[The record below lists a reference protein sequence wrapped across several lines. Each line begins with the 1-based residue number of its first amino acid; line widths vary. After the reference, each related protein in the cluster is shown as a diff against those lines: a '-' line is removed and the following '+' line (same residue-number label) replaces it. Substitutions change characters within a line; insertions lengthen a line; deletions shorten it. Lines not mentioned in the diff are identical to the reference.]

1 MVIKNQ
7 KVKSFRVMYVNGFG
21 KEYVEWFASEEE
33 ANAFT
38 DKLDKRIKNGTCL
51 GYDMMEVK

>member
-7 KVKSFRVMYVNGFG
+7 QIKRFRVMYVTSLF
-21 KEYVEWFASEEE
+21 KEYVEWFTTEEE

-38 DKLDKRIKNGTCL
+38 AKLDERIKRGTCL
-51 GYDMMEVK
+51 GYDMMKI